1 MARKE
6 IVVMDKQAFEAQ
18 GVAALGKRRKIL
30 KTFEVVRRDMTRPR
44 LPRCRRLADLHR
56 WH

>member
-1 MARKE
+1 
-6 IVVMDKQAFEAQ
+6 MDKQAFEAQ